1 MGKKSGKHKA
11 NTGNDL
17 QLPRPADQVR
27 FLYQPAL
34 PGGDEASTLN
44 KLAERAGEST
54 ASWKAK
60 IESRVL
66 QLNAAVHEEAT
77 ALVGRQPEPYTVR
90 HSFTKFS
97 GISNRAAKRAGLL
110 AVGPEVDFEH
120 AQVLRTL
127 WQEYIADVL
136 GKHNAPV
143 HVARNLALC
152 DLHGAYVEVVGSACA
167 AYVGIAGIIVRETH
181 HAFYIVKSDSKVALV
196 LKEGTIFALEW
207 DRWKFHIHGAH
218 FAATPAQRSKRKLK
232 AKSKL

>member
-17 QLPRPADQVR
+17 QLPRPAEQVR

-66 QLNAAVHEEAT
+66 QLNAAVHEEAA

-97 GISNRAAKRAGLL
+97 GLSNRAAKRAGLL
-110 AVGPEVDFEH
+110 SVGPEVDFEH

-136 GKHNAPV
+136 GKHSAPA

-167 AYVGIAGIIVRETH
+167 AY
-181 HAFYIVKSDSKVALV
+181 AFYIVRSDSRVALV
-196 LKEGTIFALEW
+196 LKEGTVFALEW

-218 FAATPAQRSKRKLK
+218 LAATPAQRSKRKLK
-232 AKSKL
+232 AKAKL